1 MTTGQKITELR
12 KKSNITQEQ
21 LADLVSVSRQSVS
34 KWESD
39 LAYPET
45 EKLISLSK
53 IFHCS
58 VDYLLKEN
66 ISSSNNPHNVSLLPK
81 EKSQNDEEIHKKEA
95 INKKGLPFSI
105 ASLIFAIVNL
115 IFFAVPIAQALIYVP
130 GYGQIYIAANFYQIV
145 FSSSYSYGNI
155 PFLLD
160 FLIILAILTLGI
172 LYLFFEKKGICL
184 SLKILTTSFIFFYF
198 LALLVSSNSAI
209 GTFYSLLIIM
219 TAYMIVVWSIK
230 PFRFNRKLKTK
241 KTNIAFQNKQ
251 VDASISSNAMVMS
264 KDDEPTKANAANK
277 PSSINKKG
285 LPLAITGLAFSIVT
299 MFLFLVPIIDVY
311 SYVSGVGTLS
321 FSANFYQV
329 AFSSNYQS
337 GNILF
342 TLDFVVIL
350 SVLTI
355 SILYLFFDKRGLWIS
370 LKVLTTCFTFLYCL
384 MWLLLIDNADL
395 AFFVFALL
403 YLAYMIIMWSI
414 KPFRYHRKIK

>member
-1 MTTGQKITELR
+1 
-12 KKSNITQEQ
+12 
-21 LADLVSVSRQSVS
+21 
-34 KWESD
+34 
-39 LAYPET
+39 
-45 EKLISLSK
+45 
-53 IFHCS
+53 
-58 VDYLLKEN
+58 
-66 ISSSNNPHNVSLLPK
+66 
-81 EKSQNDEEIHKKEA
+81 
-95 INKKGLPFSI
+95 
-105 ASLIFAIVNL
+105 
-115 IFFAVPIAQALIYVP
+115 
-130 GYGQIYIAANFYQIV
+130 
-145 FSSSYSYGNI
+145 
-155 PFLLD
+155 
-160 FLIILAILTLGI
+160 
-172 LYLFFEKKGICL
+172 
-184 SLKILTTSFIFFYF
+184 
-198 LALLVSSNSAI
+198 
-209 GTFYSLLIIM
+209 LIIM

-251 VDASISSNAMVMS
+251 ADASIFSNAMVMS

-299 MFLFLVPIIDVY
+299 MFLFLIPIIDVY

-414 KPFRYHRKIK
+414 KPFHYHRKIK